1 MMFCGI
7 GGVIFFALFVVLMIF
22 AYLTKQEVKA
32 MKKAMKFSDWCYK
45 TLSEEEVKM
54 LNDAIDTICGNH
66 ENEPWSKIYLAIMKT
81 VNLRLS
87 KMHADEM
94 LDEQEVED

>member
-54 LNDAIDTICGNH
+54 FFTVIDTIC
-66 ENEPWSKIYLAIMKT
+66 
-81 VNLRLS
+81 
-87 KMHADEM
+87 
-94 LDEQEVED
+94 

>member
-1 MMFCGI
+1 LRNWWSDIFCTVCGAYDVCLFDKV
-7 GGVIFFALFVVLMIF
+7 GG
-22 AYLTKQEVKA
+22 KR

-54 LNDAIDTICGNH
+54 LNDAIDTICENH
-66 ENEPWSKIYLAIMKT
+66 ENEPWSKVYLAITKT
-81 VNLRLS
+81 VNLKLVR
-87 KMHADEM
+87 MAADEM

>member
-7 GGVIFFALFVVLMIF
+7 SGIVFFALFVVLMIF

-45 TLSEEEVKM
+45 ILSDEETKT
-54 LNDAIDTICGNH
+54 LNDVID
-66 ENEPWSKIYLAIMKT
+66 K
-81 VNLRLS
+81 
-87 KMHADEM
+87 
-94 LDEQEVED
+94 QEVED

>member
-1 MMFCGI
+1 
-7 GGVIFFALFVVLMIF
+7 
-22 AYLTKQEVKA
+22 

-54 LNDAIDTICGNH
+54 LFTVIDTICENH
-66 ENEPWSKIYLAIMKT
+66 ENEPWSKVYLAVMKT
-81 VNLRLS
+81 VNLKLVRIA
-87 KMHADEM
+87 ADEM

>member
-7 GGVIFFALFVVLMIF
+7 GGVIFFALFAVLMIF

-45 TLSEEEVKM
+45 TLSEEETKM
-54 LNDAIDTICGNH
+54 LN
-66 ENEPWSKIYLAIMKT
+66 
-81 VNLRLS
+81 
-87 KMHADEM
+87 
-94 LDEQEVED
+94 EQEVKD